1 MGSVSF
7 SQRKRG
13 SCSVD
18 DQDRPAISR
27 VRARLRGEG
36 KRGVGLEW
44 HLLFLRKQSS
54 RGQTEFCSGFDGVN
68 QTKKKL
74 RIRKLLEQLATGNR
88 HLIESCVPSRVKP
101 ESCGFRR
108 RELQEG
114 GGPWARVL

>member
-1 MGSVSF
+1 
-7 SQRKRG
+7 
-13 SCSVD
+13 
-18 DQDRPAISR
+18 
-27 VRARLRGEG
+27 
-36 KRGVGLEW
+36 
-44 HLLFLRKQSS
+44 
-54 RGQTEFCSGFDGVN
+54 VN